1 MLAIS
6 WSPRWPLSCWP
17 PALPNPTSWCRHS
30 GAGCHRHSDARHH
43 RIGDGAVEVISTGL
57 AAPWS
62 IAFLD
67 DTPLVSERD
76 SGRVLELDGEGNG
89 REIAT
94 IAGVVARGEGGLLG
108 IAVHDGYLYAYFTA
122 SGENRVERFE
132 LIGEPGALSLGEAE
146 TILDGLPAA
155 GVHNGGRIAF
165 GPDGMLYVTAGDA
178 NDRASAQSL
187 DALSG
192 KILRLT
198 PSGDVPD
205 DNPFAG
211 SPVYSYG
218 HRNPQGIAWDA
229 EGTLYAS
236 EFGQNTW
243 DELNIIEPGA
253 TTAVQVEGIAGQ
265 ESVHRS
271 GAAVASRRCQPQQYR
286 HRRRH
291 PVCRQPPWPRLRAVP
306 SPIRAPPPILV
317 GEYGRLPWRH
327 PTGRSGY
334 SRTTPMDEAARRRR
348 RSHPPPP
355 GGLRPNRRRGSM
367 SGLRGCG
374 RGLDPGRR
382 PGAGGRCGTGRS
394 E

>member
-1 MLAIS
+1 MTPMTVAGPRTRPIRRRATARRARDLLVTAVAAVLLA
-6 WSPRWPLSCWP
+6 SCTVEP
-17 PALPNPTSWCRHS
+17 DR
-30 GAGCHRHSDARHH
+30 GAGTAAPDAS
-43 RIGDGAVEVISTGL
+43 GSAAPDATGTAAPGTTGSVSGAVEIISTGL

-67 DTPLVSERD
+67 DTPLLSERD

-132 LIGEPGALSLGEAE
+132 LIGEPGSLSLGEAE

-243 DELNIIEPGA
+243 DELNIIEPGGNYGWP
-253 TTAVQVEGIAGQ
+253 QVEGIAGQ
-265 ESVHRS
+265 EGFIDPVQQWRPSDASPS
-271 GAAVASRRCQPQQYR
+271 GIAIAADTLYIASLRGQ
-286 HRRRH
+286 
-291 PVCRQPPWPRLRAVP
+291 RLRAVP
-306 SPIRAPPPILV
+306 LADPGTATELLV
-317 GEYGRLPWRH
+317 GEYGRLR
-327 PTGRSGY
+327 
-334 SRTTPMDEAARRRR
+334 DAVAA
-348 RSHPPPP
+348 PD
-355 GGLRPNRRRGSM
+355 GSIWV
-367 SGLRGCG
+367 LTNNTDG
-374 RGLDPGRR
+374 RGR
-382 PGAGGRCGTGRS
+382 PAADDDRILRLPVA
-394 E
+394 

>member
-1 MLAIS
+1 MTPMTVADPRTRPIRRRPTARGARDLLVTAVAAVLLA
-6 WSPRWPLSCWP
+6 SCTVEP
-17 PALPNPTSWCRHS
+17 DRGTGTAAP
-30 GAGCHRHSDARHH
+30 DAT
-43 RIGDGAVEVISTGL
+43 GSAAPDATGTAAPGTTGSVSGAVEIISTGL

-67 DTPLVSERD
+67 DIPLVSERD

-132 LIGEPGALSLGEAE
+132 LIGEPGSLSLGEAE

-243 DELNIIEPGA
+243 DELNIIEPGGNYGWP
-253 TTAVQVEGIAGQ
+253 QVEGIAGQ
-265 ESVHRS
+265 EGFVDPVQQWRPSDASPS
-271 GAAVASRRCQPQQYR
+271 GIAIAADTLYIANLRGQ
-286 HRRRH
+286 
-291 PVCRQPPWPRLRAVP
+291 RLRAVP
-306 SPIRAPPPILV
+306 LADPGTATELLV
-317 GEYGRLPWRH
+317 GEYGRLR
-327 PTGRSGY
+327 
-334 SRTTPMDEAARRRR
+334 DAVAA
-348 RSHPPPP
+348 PD
-355 GGLRPNRRRGSM
+355 GSIWI
-367 SGLRGCG
+367 LTNNTDG
-374 RGLDPGRR
+374 RGR
-382 PGAGGRCGTGRS
+382 PAADDDRILRLPVA
-394 E
+394 

>member
-1 MLAIS
+1 MTPMTVADPRTRPIRRRPTARRARDLLVTAVAAVLLA
-6 WSPRWPLSCWP
+6 SCTVEP
-17 PALPNPTSWCRHS
+17 DPGIGTAAT
-30 GAGCHRHSDARHH
+30 DAT
-43 RIGDGAVEVISTGL
+43 GTAAPGTTGSVSGAVEIISTGL

-67 DTPLVSERD
+67 DTPLLSERD

-132 LIGEPGALSLGEAE
+132 LIGEPGSLSLGEAE

-243 DELNIIEPGA
+243 DELNIIEPGGNYGWP
-253 TTAVQVEGIAGQ
+253 QVEGIAGQ
-265 ESVHRS
+265 EGFIDPVQQWRPSDASPS
-271 GAAVASRRCQPQQYR
+271 GIAVAADTLYIANLRGQ
-286 HRRRH
+286 
-291 PVCRQPPWPRLRAVP
+291 RLRAVP
-306 SPIRAPPPILV
+306 LADPSTATELLV
-317 GEYGRLPWRH
+317 GEYGRLR
-327 PTGRSGY
+327 
-334 SRTTPMDEAARRRR
+334 DAVAA
-348 RSHPPPP
+348 PD
-355 GGLRPNRRRGSM
+355 GSIWV
-367 SGLRGCG
+367 LTNNTDG
-374 RGLDPGRR
+374 RGR
-382 PGAGGRCGTGRS
+382 PAADDDRILRLPVA
-394 E
+394 

>member
-1 MLAIS
+1 MTPMTVAGPRTRPIRRRSTARRARDLLVTAVAAVLLA
-6 WSPRWPLSCWP
+6 SCTVEP
-17 PALPNPTSWCRHS
+17 DR
-30 GAGCHRHSDARHH
+30 GAGTAAPDAT
-43 RIGDGAVEVISTGL
+43 GSTMPDATGTAPPGTTGSVSGAVEIISTGL

-132 LIGEPGALSLGEAE
+132 LIGEPGSLSLGEAE

-243 DELNIIEPGA
+243 DELNIIEPGGNYGWP
-253 TTAVQVEGIAGQ
+253 QVEGIAGQ
-265 ESVHRS
+265 EGFIDPVQQWRPADASPS
-271 GAAVASRRCQPQQYR
+271 GIAIAGDTLYVANLRGQ
-286 HRRRH
+286 
-291 PVCRQPPWPRLRAVP
+291 RLRAVP
-306 SPIRAPPPILV
+306 LADPSTATELLV
-317 GEYGRLPWRH
+317 GEYGRLR
-327 PTGRSGY
+327 
-334 SRTTPMDEAARRRR
+334 DAVAA
-348 RSHPPPP
+348 PD
-355 GGLRPNRRRGSM
+355 GSIWV
-367 SGLRGCG
+367 LTNNTDG
-374 RGLDPGRR
+374 RGR
-382 PGAGGRCGTGRS
+382 PAADDDRILRLS
-394 E
+394 VA

>member
-1 MLAIS
+1 MTPMTVADPRTRPIRRRPTARGARDLLVTAVAAVLLA
-6 WSPRWPLSCWP
+6 SCTVEP
-17 PALPNPTSWCRHS
+17 DR
-30 GAGCHRHSDARHH
+30 GAGTAGPDAT
-43 RIGDGAVEVISTGL
+43 GSAAPDATGTAPPGTTGSVSGAVEIISTGL

-132 LIGEPGALSLGEAE
+132 LIGEPGSLSLGEAE

-243 DELNIIEPGA
+243 DELNIIEPGGNYGWP
-253 TTAVQVEGIAGQ
+253 QVEGIAGQ
-265 ESVHRS
+265 EGFIDPVQQWRPSDASPS
-271 GAAVASRRCQPQQYR
+271 GIAIAADTLYIANLRGQ
-286 HRRRH
+286 
-291 PVCRQPPWPRLRAVP
+291 RLRAVP
-306 SPIRAPPPILV
+306 LADPSTATELLV
-317 GEYGRLPWRH
+317 GEYGRLR
-327 PTGRSGY
+327 
-334 SRTTPMDEAARRRR
+334 DAVAA
-348 RSHPPPP
+348 PD
-355 GGLRPNRRRGSM
+355 GSIWV
-367 SGLRGCG
+367 LTNNTDG
-374 RGLDPGRR
+374 RGR
-382 PGAGGRCGTGRS
+382 PAADDDRILRLPVA
-394 E
+394 

>member
-1 MLAIS
+1 MTPMTVADPRTRPIRRRPTARGARDLLVTAVAAVLLA
-6 WSPRWPLSCWP
+6 SCTVEPDRGTGTAAPDATGSAAPDATGAAP
-17 PALPNPTSWCRHS
+17 PGTTGSVS
-30 GAGCHRHSDARHH
+30 
-43 RIGDGAVEVISTGL
+43 GAVEIISTGL

-67 DTPLVSERD
+67 DIPLVSERD

-132 LIGEPGALSLGEAE
+132 LIGEPGSLSLGEAE

-243 DELNIIEPGA
+243 DELNIIEPGGNYGWP
-253 TTAVQVEGIAGQ
+253 QVEGIAGQ
-265 ESVHRS
+265 EGFVDPVQQWRPSDASPS
-271 GAAVASRRCQPQQYR
+271 GIAIAADTLYIANLRGQ
-286 HRRRH
+286 
-291 PVCRQPPWPRLRAVP
+291 RLRAVP
-306 SPIRAPPPILV
+306 LADPGTATELLV
-317 GEYGRLPWRH
+317 GEYGRLR
-327 PTGRSGY
+327 
-334 SRTTPMDEAARRRR
+334 DAVAA
-348 RSHPPPP
+348 PD
-355 GGLRPNRRRGSM
+355 GSIWV
-367 SGLRGCG
+367 LTNNTDG
-374 RGLDPGRR
+374 RGR
-382 PGAGGRCGTGRS
+382 PAADDDRILRLS
-394 E
+394 VA

>member
-1 MLAIS
+1 MTVADPRTRPIRRRPTARRARDLLVTAVAAVLLA
-6 WSPRWPLSCWP
+6 SCTVEP
-17 PALPNPTSWCRHS
+17 DPGIGTAAT
-30 GAGCHRHSDARHH
+30 DAT
-43 RIGDGAVEVISTGL
+43 GTAAPGTTGSVSGAVEIISTGL

-132 LIGEPGALSLGEAE
+132 LIGEPGSLSLGEAE

-155 GVHNGGRIAF
+155 GVHNGGRIAL

-243 DELNIIEPGA
+243 DELNIIEPGGNYGWP
-253 TTAVQVEGIAGQ
+253 QVEGIAGQ
-265 ESVHRS
+265 EAFIDPVQQWRPADASPS
-271 GAAVASRRCQPQQYR
+271 GIAIAGDTLYVANLRGQ
-286 HRRRH
+286 
-291 PVCRQPPWPRLRAVP
+291 RLRAVP
-306 SPIRAPPPILV
+306 LADPSTATELLV
-317 GEYGRLPWRH
+317 GEYGRLR
-327 PTGRSGY
+327 
-334 SRTTPMDEAARRRR
+334 DAVAA
-348 RSHPPPP
+348 PD
-355 GGLRPNRRRGSM
+355 GSIWV
-367 SGLRGCG
+367 LTNNTDG
-374 RGLDPGRR
+374 RGR
-382 PGAGGRCGTGRS
+382 PAADDDRILRLPVA
-394 E
+394 

>member
-1 MLAIS
+1 MTPMTVAGPRTRPIRRRSTARRARDLLVTAVAAVLLA
-6 WSPRWPLSCWP
+6 SCTVEP
-17 PALPNPTSWCRHS
+17 DPGIGTAAT
-30 GAGCHRHSDARHH
+30 DAT
-43 RIGDGAVEVISTGL
+43 GTAAPGTTGSVSGAVEIISTGL

-132 LIGEPGALSLGEAE
+132 LIGEPGSLSLGEAE

-155 GVHNGGRIAF
+155 GVHNGGRIAL

-243 DELNIIEPGA
+243 DELNIIEPGGNYGWP
-253 TTAVQVEGIAGQ
+253 QVEGIAGQ
-265 ESVHRS
+265 EAFIDPVQQWRPADASPS
-271 GAAVASRRCQPQQYR
+271 GIAIAGDTLYVANLRGQ
-286 HRRRH
+286 
-291 PVCRQPPWPRLRAVP
+291 RLRAVP
-306 SPIRAPPPILV
+306 LADPSTATELLV
-317 GEYGRLPWRH
+317 GEYGRLR
-327 PTGRSGY
+327 
-334 SRTTPMDEAARRRR
+334 DAVAA
-348 RSHPPPP
+348 PD
-355 GGLRPNRRRGSM
+355 GSIWV
-367 SGLRGCG
+367 LTNNTDG
-374 RGLDPGRR
+374 RGR
-382 PGAGGRCGTGRS
+382 PAADDDRILRLPVA
-394 E
+394 